1 MIAINWYEVFLPSN
15 EISVAVEKLPDLTS
29 APKRIKT
36 TNHRTVFDPE
46 TKVLYHITTSP
57 PPNTVL
63 EPIPFKRVRS
73 IKNHII
79 ELGFAIRL
87 KAAGFRVRM
96 KHIGGTA
103 YHDVNWSSYPNI
115 YMATEGINFRGF
127 FGFGEG
133 QPRWGLILSYVVGHY
148 FLVSLADPI
157 LQKMSLGKRVVR
169 LNYQQDIEGDAEG
182 EQTDKEAGLISGILE
197 STKGEKAILVDQS
210 GEKHTFLL
218 KDWTLPGRRDY
229 LINFIS
235 LKEGQNRA
243 DALATRLQQDA
254 LTLTPERR
262 INTFLARE
270 QLNRLENLMT
280 KESLFTFRLPLPVEQ
295 FARINEKPLVI
306 GA

>member
-15 EISVAVEKLPDLTS
+15 EILVPVEKLPDLNS
-29 APKRIKT
+29 VPRRIKT
-36 TNHRTVFDPE
+36 INYRTVLDRE
-46 TKVLYHITTSP
+46 TKVLYHITISP
-57 PPNTVL
+57 PPKTTL
-63 EPIPFKRVRS
+63 EPIPFKNRS

-87 KAAGFRVRM
+87 KSAGFRVRI

-103 YHDVNWSSYPNI
+103 HRDVNWSSYPNI
-115 YMATEGINFRGF
+115 YMATEGIKFRGF

-148 FLVSLADPI
+148 FLVSLDDPI

-169 LNYQQDIEGDAEG
+169 LNYQQDIEGDDDGEHTDEG
-182 EQTDKEAGLISGILE
+182 TDLKSGIFE
-197 STKGEKAILVDQS
+197 SSEGEKAILVDQS
-210 GEKHTFLL
+210 GKKHAFLL
-218 KDWTLPGRRDY
+218 KDWTIPCRRDY
-229 LINFIS
+229 LINFVS

-243 DALATRLQQDA
+243 DVLATRLQQDA
-254 LTLTPERR
+254 LALTAERR

-270 QLNRLENLMT
+270 QLNRLENLMS
-280 KESLFTFRLPLPVEQ
+280 KESLFTFKLPLPVEQ

-306 GA
+306 GT